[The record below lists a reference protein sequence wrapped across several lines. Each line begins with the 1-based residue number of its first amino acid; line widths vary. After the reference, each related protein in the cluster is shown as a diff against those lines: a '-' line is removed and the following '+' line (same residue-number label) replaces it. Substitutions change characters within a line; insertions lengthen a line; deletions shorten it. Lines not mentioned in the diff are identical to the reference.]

1 MTTIAGHLARRLR
14 EAGVRH
20 VFGIPGG
27 EVLAV
32 LDACDRAGLAFH
44 LVKHETSGG
53 FIAEA
58 VAQLTGTPGVLIGTL
73 GPGVTN
79 LVTAVADAYLDRTP
93 MIVVTACADAGI
105 DATYT
110 HQLLDQ
116 SGLLKAVTKGSFTLS
131 PTGAAPLID
140 RAIGLVTE
148 GMPGPVHLNLPAM
161 VATADV
167 GDGAGL
173 LAHRVPA
180 ALPSGADL
188 ATLRSWLAGAECPL
202 ILAGLGVLH
211 HRAHEELAAFARR
224 TGAAMIT
231 TYKAKGVVPEDEP
244 LVIGGAGLSPVADRI
259 LLEVVRAADLIL
271 CLGYDPVEMRDSW
284 IQPWDPSTD
293 SVEIGWAP
301 RDHGVHRTKLEF
313 VANLKVALRQL
324 LGETADRGGATWPGA
339 LPFAAK
345 KKIQAALRP
354 REAGK
359 WGPHTV
365 IETCRR
371 LFPRETLATAD
382 TGAHR
387 ILLSHVWPCYEP
399 YGLLQSTG
407 LATMGFG
414 LPAAI
419 GAKLARPE
427 RPVLCFTGDAGLEMV
442 LGELATLR
450 DLHLPLTVVCFADRS
465 LALIELKQRR
475 MKLKNVGVDFPG
487 TDFAAVAAAL
497 GGVGIR
503 VASTPELEAACEA
516 ALCRHDTFTLIE
528 AVVDKGEYA
537 GQM

>member
-1 MTTIAGHLARRLR
+1 M
-14 EAGVRH
+14 RH
-20 VFGIPGG
+20 AFGIPGG

-32 LDACDRAGLAFH
+32 LDACDRAGLAFQ

-93 MIVVTACADAGI
+93 MVVVTACADTGL

-110 HQLLDQ
+110 HQIFDHSALLRP
-116 SGLLKAVTKGSFTLS
+116 VTKYSFTLS
-131 PTGAAPLID
+131 PMGAVPLID
-140 RAIGLVTE
+140 RAVVLATD
-148 GMPGPVHLNLPAM
+148 GMPGPVHLNVPAS

-167 GDGAGL
+167 GDNMGPL
-173 LAHRVPA
+173 PRPVPT
-180 ALPSGADL
+180 ALTAGADFEM
-188 ATLRSWLAGAECPL
+188 LRSWLAKAERPL

-211 HRAHEELAAFARR
+211 HRAHDELTAFARR
-224 TGAAMIT
+224 GGAAVIT
-231 TYKAKGVVPEDEP
+231 TYKAKGVVPEDDP
-244 LVIGGAGLSPVADRI
+244 AVIGGAGLSPVADRI
-259 LLEVVRAADLIL
+259 LLDVVKAADLIL

-284 IQPWDPSTD
+284 IQPWDPATASA
-293 SVEIGWAP
+293 EIAWAP

-313 VANLKVALRQL
+313 VANLKMALRQL
-324 LGETADRGGATWPGA
+324 LAETADRGGETWLDG
-339 LPFAAK
+339 LPVAARK
-345 KKIQAALRP
+345 EIQASLRP
-354 REAGK
+354 REPGV
-359 WGPHTV
+359 WGPYTV

-371 LFPRETLATAD
+371 LFPRETLATVD

-387 ILLSHVWPCYEP
+387 ILLSHVWQCYEP

-407 LATMGFG
+407 LATMGYG

-419 GAKLARPE
+419 GAKLARPD

-450 DLHLPLTVVCFADRS
+450 DLRLPLTVVCFADRS

-475 MKLKNVGVDFPG
+475 MRLKNLGVDFPG
-487 TDFAAVAAAL
+487 TDFAAVAGAF

-503 VASTPELEAACEA
+503 VTSVRELESACAA
-516 ALCRHDTFTLIE
+516 ALRRGDTFTLVE
-528 AVVDKGEYA
+528 AVIDKAEYA